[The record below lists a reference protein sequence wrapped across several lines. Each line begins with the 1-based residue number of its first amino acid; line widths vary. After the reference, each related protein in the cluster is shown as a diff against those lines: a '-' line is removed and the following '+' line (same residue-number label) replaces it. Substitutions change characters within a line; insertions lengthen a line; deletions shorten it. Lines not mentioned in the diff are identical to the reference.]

1 MLTYYLFISDNF
13 QQVDF
18 FQILRILEVFHSFFK
33 IVYDFIQ
40 RLLWI
45 IIFLLLCIFQ
55 RLSLSSAFL
64 SIKLSTILFGLF
76 TFYLLYAKSPEI
88 QRFY

>member
-1 MLTYYLFISDNF
+1 MLTYCRFVSDNF
-13 QQVDF
+13 QQVDI
-18 FQILRILEVFHSFFK
+18 FQILRVSEVFHNFFK

-64 SIKLSTILFGLF
+64 TTKLSTILFGLF
-76 TFYLLYAKSPEI
+76 NFCLLHAKSPEI